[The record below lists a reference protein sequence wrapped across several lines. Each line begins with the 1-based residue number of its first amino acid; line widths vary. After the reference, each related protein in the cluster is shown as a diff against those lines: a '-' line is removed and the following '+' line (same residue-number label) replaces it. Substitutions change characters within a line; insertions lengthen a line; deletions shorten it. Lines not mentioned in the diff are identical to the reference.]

1 MGGAADCAANHG
13 YVALTACPERTYL
26 TYSFHDHL
34 RYVALAESLRAS
46 AKWAEPSR
54 FLRDASADRIRAA
67 LRGGADLHALPGEPL
82 GSVISPRKFAEMR
95 TLTGPSRMYAL
106 GVLGA
111 ARAEKFAEAG
121 SVTAL
126 VRAAAAPWSTSTHE
140 LFPDQARADPN
151 SHHLKLSLKYEFR
164 V

>member
-1 MGGAADCAANHG
+1 M
-13 YVALTACPERTYL
+13 
-26 TYSFHDHL
+26 
-34 RYVALAESLRAS
+34 
-46 AKWAEPSR
+46 
-54 FLRDASADRIRAA
+54 
-67 LRGGADLHALPGEPL
+67 
-82 GSVISPRKFAEMR
+82 ISPRKFAEMR
-95 TLTGPSRMYAL
+95 TLTGPSRMYVL

-111 ARAEKFAEAG
+111 ARAEKFAEVG

-151 SHHLKLSLKYEFR
+151 SHHLKLSLKYKFR